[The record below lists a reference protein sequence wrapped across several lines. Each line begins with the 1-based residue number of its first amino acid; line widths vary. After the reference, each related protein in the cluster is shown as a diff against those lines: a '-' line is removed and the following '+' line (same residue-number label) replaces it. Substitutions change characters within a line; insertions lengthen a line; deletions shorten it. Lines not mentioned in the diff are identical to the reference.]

1 MIKIDERYLTND
13 TLVKIMTELNY
24 DLTKYMDKTGEINF
38 IKLREYLAIVDHLYR
53 INRRQ
58 GINLLYNLCK
68 S

>member
-53 INRRQ
+53 INRR
-58 GINLLYNLCK
+58 
-68 S
+68 